1 MSVKMSAPTQGL
13 RGFPTVGDTSW
24 VQMMGIRLIVSDL
37 HLVISGINSRVGRE
51 DGGIRWKTYRYC
63 GGGKT
68 LLPMLLEK
76 GTTDCCL
83 LINNHKS
90 DKTLINATP

>member
-1 MSVKMSAPTQGL
+1 MRRIRLGGESILLEASYAVDRMDVI
-13 RGFPTVGDTSW
+13 TVGDTSW

-37 HLVISGINSRVGRE
+37 HL
-51 DGGIRWKTYRYC
+51 RYC